1 MASGPGISILI
12 NTRNEFHNL
21 RACVESVKWADEILV
36 VDMESEDGTPE
47 LARELGCR
55 VLTHERMG
63 FVEPARQF
71 GASQTSNE
79 WVLVLDADERVSEK
93 TEHKLREIAQS
104 AEVAGVKI
112 PRKNHWK
119 GRFLDCCGWY
129 PDTQLRFLR
138 KSRSCFPKLI
148 HHQPEVTGKIQSLPP
163 QGDHFLIH
171 DTVTSWSARFEKLA
185 KYGKFSADAMLEK
198 GRSIGVTGIFLRVV
212 FTFLANYLLKGGF
225 LRGELGLFLS
235 MERACASF
243 MKYTSLWE
251 LHHDRPG
258 A

>member
-1 MASGPGISILI
+1 MAPDLGISVLI
-12 NTRNEFHNL
+12 NTRNECHNL

-71 GASQTSNE
+71 GASHTSYE
-79 WVLVLDADERVSEK
+79 WVLILDADETVSERS
-93 TEHKLREIAQS
+93 EQMLRQIS
-104 AEVAGVKI
+104 RSSEVAGVKL

-129 PDTQLRFLR
+129 PDSQLRFLR
-138 KSRSCFPKLI
+138 KSCAHFPKLI
-148 HHQPEVTGKIQSLPP
+148 HHQPEVVGVIQTLPP
-163 QGDHFLIH
+163 DGDHFLIH
-171 DTVTSWSARFEKLA
+171 DAVPSWSARFEKLA
-185 KYGKFSADAMLEK
+185 RYGRFSADAMLE
-198 GRSIGVTGIFLRVV
+198 RRRTVGVVGIFFRVL
-212 FTFLANYLLKGGF
+212 FAFLAHYLLKGGF
-225 LRGELGLFLS
+225 LKGELGLFLS

-243 MKYTSLWE
+243 IKYTSLWE
-251 LHHDRPG
+251 VCRDDPR